1 MPVMVT
7 PPPLVVAAAEG
18 LLPGQAEERER
29 EFTRGLAEVAASFS
43 TGIWYRRRMERA
55 RERAIQHF
63 LVNTFPVGLGTLVR
77 GRAAP

>member
-7 PPPLVVAAAEG
+7 PPPLVVAAAEAS
-18 LLPGQAEERER
+18 PGQAEERER

-55 RERAIQHF
+55 LEKKSHPTFFGEHF
-63 LVNTFPVGLGTLVR
+63 SRRFSNIG
-77 GRAAP
+77 